1 MKKSQDLDKAG
12 GDLDKVSWHCEIKG
26 ACFRSAGENMFER
39 KTCRAHSQLQHYDGR
54 RVGGASVSEKHK
66 TKMAEHRGRGA

>member
-54 RVGGASVSEKHK
+54 RVGGASVSEKHR
-66 TKMAEHRGRGA
+66 TKVAEHRVRDA